1 MEQTV
6 YADLLFLVNFCMDF
20 QCLFLTARLLHRPF
34 PLKQALLASVLG
46 ALYACA
52 ALFIPAGAGAAFFVD
67 LFVGLLMCGLVFW
80 GQEEKK
86 WRFLIPFGLYFGVC
100 ATVGGL
106 MSAVSS
112 LLTRLAYEPEGKG
125 NGGSLSFVFLAL
137 LAGLT
142 TFLWG
147 RLCQRRAK
155 GKCVKLHLEY
165 GGRVLCVDAFV
176 DTANHLCDP
185 LGGRPVVVIDRIVAR
200 ELLPDV
206 LLDAAERGMA
216 GLSMLPPVLARRV
229 RMIPAATVTGRGV
242 LLAIAP
248 DKAFL
253 DAGRGAHAVELLLS
267 PAPLGSAAEGHKALL
282 PPALLTE

>member
-1 MEQTV
+1 MAQTV
-6 YADLLFLVNFCMDF
+6 YVDLLFLVNFCMDF

-34 PLKQALLASVLG
+34 PLKRALLASALG

-52 ALFIPAGAGAAFFVD
+52 ALFLPASGVVAFVADLAA
-67 LFVGLLMCGLVFW
+67 GLLMCGLVFLA
-80 GQEEKK
+80 QEEKK
-86 WRFLIPFGLYFGVC
+86 WRFLIPFGLYFGVS
-100 ATVGGL
+100 AAVGGL
-106 MSAVSS
+106 MGAVSG
-112 LLTRLAYEPEGKG
+112 LLTRLSYEPAQET
-125 NGGSLSFVFLAL
+125 GGSLSFALLAL
-137 LAGLT
+137 LGGLA

-155 GKCVKLHLEY
+155 GKCVKLRLEY
-165 GGRVLCVDAFV
+165 GGRELCIDAFV

-185 LGGRPVVVIDRIVAR
+185 VGGRPVVVIDRVAAKG
-200 ELLPDV
+200 LLPEA
-206 LLDAAERGMA
+206 LLNAAERGMA
-216 GLSMLPPVLARRV
+216 GLALLPPVLARRV

-267 PAPLGSAAEGHKALL
+267 PAPLGAAAEGHKALL

>member
-6 YADLLFLVNFCMDF
+6 YIDLLFLVNFCMDF

-34 PLKQALLASVLG
+34 PLKRVLLASVLG
-46 ALYACA
+46 ALYACG
-52 ALFIPAGAGAAFFVD
+52 ALFIPLSGILAFAAD
-67 LFVGLLMCGLVFW
+67 LGMGLLMCGLVFLS
-80 GQEEKK
+80 QEKKK
-86 WRFLIPFGLYFGVC
+86 WRFLIPFGLYFGVS
-100 ATVGGL
+100 AAVGGL
-106 MSAVSS
+106 MSAVSG
-112 LLTRLAYEPEGKG
+112 LLSRLSYEPVQGAG
-125 NGGSLSFVFLAL
+125 SSLSFFLLAL
-137 LAGLT
+137 FGGLA

-165 GGRVLCVDAFV
+165 EGRALQVDAFV

-185 LGGRPVVVIDRIVAR
+185 VGGRPVVVIDRVVAR
-200 ELLPDV
+200 ELLPTV
-206 LLDAAERGMA
+206 LLNAAEKGMA
-216 GLSMLPPVLARRV
+216 GLCLLPPALARRV
-229 RMIPAATVTGRGV
+229 RMIPAATVTGRGI

-267 PAPLGSAAEGHKALL
+267 PAPLGGVEGHKALL

>member
-6 YADLLFLVNFCMDF
+6 YVDLLFLVNFCMDF

-34 PLKQALLASVLG
+34 PLRRSLLACVIG
-46 ALYACA
+46 ALYACV
-52 ALFIPAGAGAAFFVD
+52 ALFVPTNGVVAFVSD
-67 LFVGLLMCGLVFW
+67 LAMGLLMCGLVFLP
-80 GQEEKK
+80 QESKK

-100 ATVGGL
+100 AAVGGL

-112 LLTRLAYEPEGKG
+112 LLTRLSYQPTQGSA
-125 NGGSLSFVFLAL
+125 GSLSFFLLAL
-137 LAGLT
+137 LGGLA

-155 GKCVKLHLEY
+155 GRCVKLRLEY
-165 GGRVLCVDAFV
+165 EGRALNVDAFV

-185 LGGRPVVVIDRIVAR
+185 VGGRPVVVIDRVVAKA
-200 ELLPDV
+200 LLPQA
-206 LLDAAERGMA
+206 LLNAAERGMA
-216 GLSMLPPVLARRV
+216 GLSLLPPVLARRV
-229 RMIPAATVTGRGV
+229 RMIPAATVTGKGI

-248 DKAFL
+248 DRALL

-267 PAPLGSAAEGHKALL
+267 PAPLGVAAEGHQALL

>member
-1 MEQTV
+1 MQQTV
-6 YADLLFLVNFCMDF
+6 YVDLLFAVNFCMDF
-20 QCLFLTARLLHRPF
+20 QCFFLTARLLHRPF
-34 PLKQALLASVLG
+34 PLKRALLASALG

-52 ALFIPAGAGAAFFVD
+52 ALFLPAEGSAALATDLLVGA
-67 LFVGLLMCGLVFW
+67 LMCGIVFLP
-80 GQEEKK
+80 QEEKK
-86 WRFLIPFGLYFGVC
+86 WRFLIPFGLYFGVS
-100 ATVGGL
+100 AVVGGV
-106 MSAVSS
+106 MSAVSQLFS
-112 LLTRLAYEPEGKG
+112 RLEYTPPAS
-125 NGGSLSFVFLAL
+125 GGSSLSFFL
-137 LAGLT
+137 LATLGGLA

-165 GGRVLCVDAFV
+165 EGRELQLDAFV
-176 DTANHLCDP
+176 DSGNHLRDP
-185 LGGRPVVVIDRIVAR
+185 VGGRPVVVIDRVVAGA
-200 ELLPDV
+200 LLPQA
-206 LLDAAERGMA
+206 LLNAAERGMM
-216 GLSMLPPVLARRV
+216 GLSLLPPALARRV

-267 PAPLGSAAEGHKALL
+267 PAPLCGSAEGHKALL

>member
-34 PLKQALLASVLG
+34 PLKRALLASALG
-46 ALYACA
+46 AGYACA
-52 ALFIPAGAGAAFFVD
+52 ALFIPASGGAAFLLD
-67 LFVGLLMCGLVFW
+67 LFVGLLMCGLVFLA
-80 GQEEKK
+80 QEEKK
-86 WRFLIPFGLYFGVC
+86 WRFLIPFGLYFGVS
-100 ATVGGL
+100 AAVGGV
-106 MSAVSS
+106 MSAVSTLFTHWEYTPLQS
-112 LLTRLAYEPEGKG
+112 TEG
-125 NGGSLSFVFLAL
+125 SFFFFL
-137 LAGLT
+137 LAFLGGVAT
-142 TFLWG
+142 YLWG

-155 GKCVKLHLEY
+155 GQCVKLYLTY
-165 GGRVLCVDAFV
+165 GDKELCLDAFV

-185 LGGRPVVVIDRIVAR
+185 LGGRPVVIIDRVVAGALLP
-200 ELLPDV
+200 ELL
-206 LLDAAERGMA
+206 LNAAERGMA
-216 GLSMLPPVLARRV
+216 GLSMLPPELARHV

-248 DKAFL
+248 DKALL

-267 PAPLGSAAEGHKALL
+267 PAPLGNATQGHKALL

>member
-20 QCLFLTARLLHRPF
+20 QCLFLTARLLRRPF
-34 PLKQALLASVLG
+34 PLKRALLASVLG

-52 ALFIPAGAGAAFFVD
+52 ALFIPASGVAAFATD
-67 LFVGLLMCGLVFW
+67 LFVGLLMCGLVFLP
-80 GQEEKK
+80 QEEKK
-86 WRFLIPFGLYFGVC
+86 WRFLIPFGLYFGVS
-100 ATVGGL
+100 AAVGGV
-106 MSAVSS
+106 MSALSG
-112 LLTRLAYEPEGKG
+112 LLSRLQYAPAQT
-125 NGGSLSFVFLAL
+125 GGSSLSFAVLAL
-137 LAGLT
+137 LGGLV

-155 GKCVKLHLEY
+155 GKCVQLRLEYEGRELHL
-165 GGRVLCVDAFV
+165 DAFV

-185 LGGRPVVVIDRIVAR
+185 VGGRPVVVIDRVVAR
-200 ELLPDV
+200 ALLPQA
-206 LLDAAERGMA
+206 LLCAAERGMA
-216 GLSMLPPVLARRV
+216 GLASLPPALARRV
-229 RMIPAATVTGRGV
+229 RMIPAATVTGRGI

-253 DAGRGAHAVELLLS
+253 DAGRGAHEVELLLS
-267 PAPLGSAAEGHKALL
+267 PAPLGAATEGHKALL

>member
-34 PLKQALLASVLG
+34 PLKRALAASALG

-52 ALFIPAGAGAAFFVD
+52 ALFIPANGGVAFLLD
-67 LFVGLLMCGLVFW
+67 LFVGLLMCGLVFLA
-80 GQEEKK
+80 QEEKK
-86 WRFLIPFGLYFGVC
+86 WRFLIPFGLYFGVS
-100 ATVGGL
+100 AAVGGL
-106 MSAVSS
+106 MSAISTLFSS
-112 LLTRLAYEPEGKG
+112 LEYAPQEK
-125 NGGSLSFVFLAL
+125 NDGSVSFFL
-137 LAGLT
+137 LAFLGGLA

-155 GKCVKLHLEY
+155 GKCVRLHLEY
-165 GGRVLCVDAFV
+165 AGRELGIDAFV

-185 LGGRPVVVIDRIVAR
+185 LGGRPVVVIDRVVAR
-200 ELLPDV
+200 DLLPPELLT
-206 LLDAAERGMA
+206 AAEHGMA
-216 GLSMLPPVLARRV
+216 GLSMLPPDLARRV

-248 DKAFL
+248 DKALL
-253 DAGRGAHAVELLLS
+253 DVGRGAHAVELLLT
-267 PAPLGSAAEGHKALL
+267 PAPLGNAAEGHKALL

>member
-6 YADLLFLVNFCMDF
+6 YLDLLFAVNFCMDF

-34 PLKQALLASVLG
+34 PLKRALISSALG
-46 ALYACA
+46 AMYACA
-52 ALFIPAGAGAAFFVD
+52 ALFLSVNGVLAFLLD
-67 LFVGLLMCGLVFW
+67 LFVGLLMCALVFLS
-80 GQEEKK
+80 QEKKK

-100 ATVGGL
+100 AAVGGV
-106 MSAVSS
+106 MSAVSALFS
-112 LLTRLAYEPEGKG
+112 RLEYVPES
-125 NGGSLSFVFLAL
+125 NSGSSVSFFALAL
-137 LAGLT
+137 AGGLA

-155 GKCVKLHLEY
+155 NKCVQLHLEY
-165 GGRVLCVDAFV
+165 GGKALDVEAFV

-185 LGGRPVVVIDRIVAR
+185 LGGRPVVVIDRMVAR
-200 ELLPDV
+200 ELLPGM

-216 GLSMLPPVLARRV
+216 GLSLLPPTLARRV
-229 RMIPAATVTGRGV
+229 RMIPAATVTGRGI

-248 DKAFL
+248 DKATL

-267 PAPLGSAAEGHKALL
+267 PAPLGSAVQGHKALL
-282 PPALLTE
+282 PPTLLTE

>member
-6 YADLLFLVNFCMDF
+6 YVDLLFLVNFCMDF

-34 PLKQALLASVLG
+34 SLKGALLASALG

-52 ALFIPAGAGAAFFVD
+52 ALFVPASAIAALVAD
-67 LFVGLLMCGLVFW
+67 LAVGLLMCGIVFLP
-80 GQEEKK
+80 QEEKK
-86 WRFLIPFGLYFGVC
+86 WRFLIPFGLYFGVS

-106 MSAVSS
+106 MSAVSA
-112 LLTRLAYEPEGKG
+112 LLTRLSYQPPQGE
-125 NGGSLSFVFLAL
+125 GGSLSFLILAL
-137 LAGLT
+137 LGGLA

-165 GGRVLCVDAFV
+165 EGRELRVEAFV

-185 LGGRPVVVIDRIVAR
+185 IGGRPVVVIDRVVAR
-200 ELLPDV
+200 DLLPQV

-216 GLSMLPPVLARRV
+216 GLGLLPPALAKRV
-229 RMIPAATVTGRGV
+229 RMIPAATVTGRGI

-248 DKAFL
+248 DKALL
-253 DAGRGAHAVELLLS
+253 DAGRGSHAVELLLS
-267 PAPLGSAAEGHKALL
+267 PAPLGGAAEGHKALL

>member
-6 YADLLFLVNFCMDF
+6 YVDLLFLVNFCMDF

-34 PLKQALLASVLG
+34 PLKRALLASALG

-52 ALFIPAGAGAAFFVD
+52 ALFVLVSGTVAFLADLLAGLA
-67 LFVGLLMCGLVFW
+67 MCGLVFG

-86 WRFLIPFGLYFGVC
+86 WRFLIPFGLYFGVS
-100 ATVGGL
+100 AAVGGL

-112 LLTRLAYEPEGKG
+112 WFSRLEYTPVQNTE
-125 NGGSLSFVFLAL
+125 GSLSFFL
-137 LAGLT
+137 LAFLGGAL

-155 GKCVKLHLEY
+155 HKCVKLHLEY
-165 GGRVLCVDAFV
+165 EGKTLHVDAFL

-185 LGGRPVVVIDRIVAR
+185 LGGRPVVVIDSAVAR
-200 ELLPDV
+200 ALLPP
-206 LLDAAERGMA
+206 LLLEAAQKGMA
-216 GLSMLPPVLARRV
+216 GLSMLPPALARRV
-229 RMIPAATVTGRGV
+229 RMIPAATVTGRSI

-248 DKAFL
+248 DRAQL
-253 DAGRGAHAVELLLS
+253 DAGRGAHAVEILLT
-267 PAPLGSAAEGHKALL
+267 PAPLGDAAQGHQALL
-282 PPALLTE
+282 PPALLSE